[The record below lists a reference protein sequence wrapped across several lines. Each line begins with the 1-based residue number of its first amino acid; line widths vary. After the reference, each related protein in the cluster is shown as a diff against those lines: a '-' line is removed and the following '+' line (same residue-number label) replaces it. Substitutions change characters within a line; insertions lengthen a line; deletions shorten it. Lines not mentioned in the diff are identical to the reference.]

1 MESEAV
7 QFNHSVIN
15 RVTARQSARATAGAQ
30 VLNLPLADVQRG
42 LWFVQ
47 QVAPD
52 NAAYNLV
59 FAALVISAIDSAAF
73 ETALQCLVDRH
84 TALRTRFV
92 VDDAGVP
99 RQEVLPAVKIDS
111 AVIAAAGWD
120 DEKLRGR
127 AIAETKQP
135 FDLARAP
142 LLRVRLFQRGPR
154 DALLVWTAHHI
165 AVDFWSLAVLLDEF
179 RQLYQGRAAGRAVS
193 LPPLASDYP
202 VYVQRQKEM
211 LSGLAGSRLWDYWRE
226 SLSGDLPVLN
236 LASDYPRPPVQTYR
250 GASLGFR
257 LDANLTTALHGL
269 ARAEGVTLYVLLLA
283 AYYALLHRYT
293 GQDDILVGSPV
304 AGRLHKDF
312 RRTVGHFVNTIVL
325 RGAVGGDT
333 AFRELVRL
341 TRDKVADALRHQEY
355 PFASL
360 VEKRVPERD
369 LSRPPLFQAA
379 FSWERLPQ
387 FQELASFFSLSDQVA
402 EAVEFGGLTLL
413 PFPLPQQ
420 EGQVDLALEMGGEC
434 GGELFGVWKYDS
446 ALFAAETIAALAGQF
461 AELLKGV
468 VADPAQAVAR
478 LPLLSGAERQRVL
491 VEWNRS
497 EQPLPAART
506 VHELVEEQV
515 ARSPDKTA
523 VISSEQTFSYRVLNQ
538 RANQLAHYLIESG
551 VTAGQHI
558 GICSARSADMLVAML
573 AVLKTGATYVPLDP
587 AFPRERLSM
596 MIEDAAIALVLT
608 HETVWEDV
616 ALPVARALRLD
627 RDWPEIAT
635 FAAHNPRRVV
645 APRSPAYVIYTSGST
660 GKPKGVAVPHGAV
673 VNFLASMAREPGM
686 GAEDVML
693 AVTTLSFDIAVLE
706 LLLPLTVGAMTV
718 IASREVGSDAQR
730 LEELMES
737 SGATLMQATPATWR
751 MLLSNGWRGC
761 ARLTALCGGEALSR
775 QLADALLPRVTALW
789 NMYGP
794 TETTVWSTL
803 TRVEPGTE
811 AIAIGRPIANTQ
823 VYIVDESMQ
832 PVPPGVPGELC
843 IGGAGVA
850 LGYLNRPELT
860 AEKFIAD
867 PYADGAARLYKT
879 GDLARW
885 RRDGTLECL
894 GRLDHQVK
902 LRGFRIELGEIETQL
917 CRHPSVRQAVVMVR
931 EDRPGDQRLAA
942 YVVGMNEDISVAALK
957 AHLAETLPGYMLPS
971 HIIVLT
977 EFPLTPNGKV
987 NRRALPAPADGI
999 HTALS
1004 EFVAPRDRDEIQL
1017 ATMWEQL
1024 LGVHPVG
1031 VNQNFFDLGGHSLL
1045 AVRLVAGIRQ
1055 RFGVELPVSVLFQH
1069 NTVEALARL
1078 LREHSGEAAAVTP
1091 LVPLR
1096 GSGDLPPFFFMHP
1109 IGGTVFCYLALTRH
1123 LDTRRPVFALQSP
1136 GLEDASLAEV
1146 SVPDLARR
1154 YLEIIRAQQPQ
1165 GPYHVGGWCFG
1176 GLIAFEAAR
1185 QLTAA
1190 GEEVAEL
1197 VMFDTRAP
1205 IAENAPADADDATL
1219 LSWFARDLAV
1229 PYGKTLA
1236 IAPEELR
1243 AVDGAGM
1250 FDYVLQRAREI
1261 EVLPHDADT
1270 ARLYRYFEVYLA
1282 NGIALQ
1288 TYESG
1293 DYAGPMTLLRAAD
1306 ETVDYGPLLGW
1317 DKVVSRRFTLVA
1329 VPGDHN
1335 SMMYEP
1341 HVQAL
1346 AQHINETGLAMQPRQ
1361 ALAS

>member
-1 MESEAV
+1 MNNQAV
-7 QFNHSVIN
+7 QFSHSVSPLMH
-15 RVTARQSARATAGAQ
+15 ARDADYAENTPP
-30 VLNLPLADVQRG
+30 LHLPLADVQRG

-59 FAALVISAIDSAAF
+59 FAARVISAIDEAAF
-73 ETALQCLVDRH
+73 VTAVQTLVNRH
-84 TALRTRFV
+84 AALRTRIV
-92 VDDAGVP
+92 MNGAGVP
-99 RQEVLPAVKIDS
+99 QQEVLSTVAADCVFIP
-111 AVIAAAGWD
+111 AAGWS
-120 DEKLRGR
+120 EETLRER
-127 AIAETKQP
+127 AIAETKRP

-142 LLRVRLFQRGPR
+142 LLRVCLFQRAPR
-154 DALLVWTAHHI
+154 DALMVWTAQHI

-179 RQLYQGRAAGRAVS
+179 RQLYAGLAAGRAVN
-193 LPPLASDYP
+193 LPPVASDYP
-202 VYVQRQKEM
+202 VYVQRQADM
-211 LSGLAGSRLWDYWRE
+211 LASPAGTRLWQYWRE
-226 SLSGDLPVLN
+226 VLSGDLPVLN
-236 LASDYPRPPVQTYR
+236 LAGDYPRPPVQAYC
-250 GASLGFR
+250 GASLGFQ
-257 LDANLTTALHGL
+257 LDAELTAALHGL
-269 ARAEGVTLYVLLLA
+269 ARSEGVTLYVLLLA

-325 RGAVGGDT
+325 RGAVSGDST
-333 AFRELVRL
+333 FRELVRQ
-341 TRDKVADALRHQEY
+341 TRDRVGDALRHQEY

-360 VEKRVPERD
+360 VEKRVTERD
-369 LSRPPLFQAA
+369 ISRPPLFQAA

-387 FQELASFFSLSDQVA
+387 FQELASFFSLSDKPAQ
-402 EAVEFGGLTLL
+402 AVEFGGLSLL

-420 EGQVDLALEMGGEC
+420 EGQVDMALEMGGESD
-434 GGELFGVWKYDS
+434 GELFGVWKYDS
-446 ALFAAETIAALAGQF
+446 GLFAAETAAALARQF
-461 AELLKGV
+461 AELLRGI
-468 VADPAQAVAR
+468 VADPAQTVAR
-478 LPLLSGAERQRVL
+478 LPLLSGAERERVL
-491 VEWNRS
+491 MEWNRS
-497 EQPLPAART
+497 GQALPAART
-506 VHELVEEQV
+506 VHELVEQQV

-523 VISSEQTFSYRVLNQ
+523 VTGGEHTFSYRVLNQ
-538 RANQLAHYLIESG
+538 RANQLAHYMIESG
-551 VTAGQHI
+551 VAAGQHI
-558 GICSARSADMLVAML
+558 GICTSRSADMLVAML

-596 MIEDAAIALVLT
+596 MMEDAAIALVLT
-608 HETVWEDV
+608 HETVWQAL
-616 ALPVARALRLD
+616 ALPAARALRLD

-635 FAAHNPRRVV
+635 FAAHNPRRII
-645 APRSPAYVIYTSGST
+645 APLSPAYVIYTSGST

-686 GAEDVML
+686 SADDVML

-706 LLLPLTVGAMTV
+706 LLLPLTVGAATV
-718 IASREVGSDAQR
+718 IASREVSSDAQR
-730 LEELMES
+730 LEALIES

-751 MLLSNGWRGC
+751 MLLSNGWQGNP
-761 ARLTALCGGEALSR
+761 RLSVLCGGEVLPR
-775 QLADALLPRVTALW
+775 QLADALLPRVAALW

-803 TRVEPGTE
+803 MRVEPG
-811 AIAIGRPIANTQ
+811 ADAVAIGRPIANTQ
-823 VYIVDESMQ
+823 IYIVDEAMQ
-832 PVPPGVPGELC
+832 LLPPGVPGELC
-843 IGGAGVA
+843 IGGSGVA

-860 AEKFIAD
+860 AEKFIVN
-867 PYADGAARLYKT
+867 PYASGTARLYKT

-894 GRLDHQVK
+894 GRLDQQVK
-902 LRGFRIELGEIETQL
+902 LRGFRIELGEIESQL
-917 CRHPSVRQAVVMVR
+917 CRHPSVRQAVVTVR

-942 YVVGMNEDISVAALK
+942 YVVGINDNISAAALK

-971 HIIVLT
+971 HIVALA

-987 NRRALPAPADGI
+987 NRRALPPPAEAAHGADSDFI
-999 HTALS
+999 
-1004 EFVAPRDRDEIQL
+1004 APRDRDEIQL
-1017 ATMWEQL
+1017 AGLWEQL

-1045 AVRLVAGIRQ
+1045 AVQLVAGIRE
-1055 RFGVELPVSVLFQH
+1055 RFDVELPVSVLFQH

-1078 LREHSGEAAAVTP
+1078 LREHSGEAAAATP

-1096 GSGDLPPFFFMHP
+1096 AGGDLPAFFFMHP

-1123 LDTRRPVFALQSP
+1123 LDARRPVYAVQSP

-1154 YLEIIRAQQPQ
+1154 YLEIIRVQQPQ
-1165 GPYHVGGWCFG
+1165 GPYYLGGWCFG

-1185 QLTAA
+1185 QLEAA
-1190 GEEVAEL
+1190 GEKIAEL

-1236 IAPEELR
+1236 ITPEELR

-1250 FDYVLQRAREI
+1250 FEYVLQRAREI

-1306 ETVDYGPLLGW
+1306 EPVDYGPLLGW
-1317 DKVVSRRFTLVA
+1317 DKVVSRPFTLAA

-1335 SMMYEP
+1335 SMMYES

-1346 AQHINETGLAMQPRQ
+1346 AYHVNETRSRAEPRP
-1361 ALAS
+1361 ALAG

>member
-1 MESEAV
+1 MKSEAV
-7 QFNHSVIN
+7 QTGYTAKARIGARSGE
-15 RVTARQSARATAGAQ
+15 TARTVS
-30 VLNLPLADVQRG
+30 LPLADVQRG

-59 FAALVISAIDSAAF
+59 FAARVISAVDEAAF
-73 ETALQCLVDRH
+73 ATALQALVDRH
-84 TALRTRFV
+84 AALRTRFV
-92 VDDAGVP
+92 ADGAGVP
-99 RQEVLPAVKIDS
+99 RQEVLPAVEMDS
-111 AVIAAAGWD
+111 AIIAAAGWD
-120 DEKLRGR
+120 DEKLRAR
-127 AIAETKQP
+127 AIAETKRP

-179 RQLYQGRAAGRAVS
+179 RQVYQGLSAGRAVS
-193 LPPLASDYP
+193 LPPLVSDYP
-202 VYVQRQKEM
+202 LYVQRQADM
-211 LSGLAGSRLWDYWRE
+211 LASPAGTRLWDYWRE

-236 LASDYPRPPVQTYR
+236 LAGDHPRPPVRTYR

-257 LDANLTTALHGL
+257 LDADSTAALHGL

-312 RRTVGHFVNTIVL
+312 RRTVGHFVNTVVL
-325 RGAVGGDT
+325 RGAVDGDM
-333 AFRELVRL
+333 AFRELVRR
-341 TRDKVADALRHQEY
+341 TRDQVADALRHQEY
-355 PFASL
+355 PFALL

-387 FQELASFFSLSDQVA
+387 FQELASFFSLSDEPA

-420 EGQVDLALEMGGEC
+420 EGQVDLALEMGGES

-446 ALFAAETIAALAGQF
+446 ALFAAETVAALAGQF
-461 AELLKGV
+461 AELLRGV
-468 VADPAQAVAR
+468 VADPAQTVAR
-478 LPLLSGAERQRVL
+478 LPLLGCAERERVL

-497 EQPLPAART
+497 EQVLPAART
-506 VHELVEEQV
+506 VHGLVEEQV
-515 ARSPDKTA
+515 ARRPDKTA
-523 VISSEQTFSYRVLNQ
+523 VIGGEQTFSYRVLNQ
-538 RANQLAHYLIESG
+538 RANQLAHYLIEG
-551 VTAGQHI
+551 GAAAGQHI

-596 MIEDAAIALVLT
+596 MMEDAAIALVLT
-608 HETVWEDV
+608 HESVWETL
-616 ALPVARALRLD
+616 ALPAAQVLLLD

-635 FAAHNPRRVV
+635 FAAHNPRRIVT
-645 APRSPAYVIYTSGST
+645 PPSPAYVIYTSGST
-660 GKPKGVAVPHGAV
+660 GKPKGVAVPHRAV

-686 GAEDVML
+686 DADDVML

-706 LLLPLTVGAMTV
+706 LLLPLTVGAATV
-718 IASREVGSDAQR
+718 IASREVSSDAQR
-730 LEELMES
+730 LEEMMES

-761 ARLTALCGGEALSR
+761 PRLTALCGGEALPR
-775 QLADALLPRVTALW
+775 QLADALLPRVAALW

-803 TRVEPGTE
+803 MRVESG
-811 AIAIGRPIANTQ
+811 ADAVAIGRPIANTQ
-823 VYIVDESMQ
+823 VYIVDGAMQ

-860 AEKFIAD
+860 ADKFIAD
-867 PYADGAARLYKT
+867 PYAGGEARLYKT

-902 LRGFRIELGEIETQL
+902 LRGFRIELGEIETRL
-917 CRHPSVRQAVVMVR
+917 CRHASVQQAVVMVR

-942 YVVGMNEDISVAALK
+942 YVVGVNEAVSAAELK
-957 AHLAETLPGYMLPS
+957 SHLAETLPGYMLPS
-971 HIIVLT
+971 HIVVLT

-987 NRRALPAPADGI
+987 NRRALPAPADGM
-999 HTALS
+999 HGAAGDV
-1004 EFVAPRDRDEIQL
+1004 VAPRDRDEIQL
-1017 ATMWEQL
+1017 ASLWEQL

-1045 AVRLVAGIRQ
+1045 AVQLMAGIRE
-1055 RFGVELPVSVLFQH
+1055 RFGMELPVSVLFQH

-1078 LREHSGEAAAVTP
+1078 LREHSGETAAAP

-1096 GSGDLPPFFFMHP
+1096 AGGELPPLFFMHP

-1123 LDTRRPVFALQSP
+1123 LDARRPVFAVQSP

-1154 YLEIIRAQQPQ
+1154 YLEIIRVQQPR
-1165 GPYHVGGWCFG
+1165 GPYHLGGWCFG

-1185 QLTAA
+1185 QLEAA

-1243 AVDGAGM
+1243 AVDGEGM

-1293 DYAGPMTLLRAAD
+1293 DYAGPMRLLRAAD
-1306 ETVDYGPLLGW
+1306 EPVDYGPWLGW
-1317 DKVVSRRFTLVA
+1317 DKVVSRPFMLAA

-1346 AQHINETGLAMQPRQ
+1346 ARHLNEMGSRVEPRQ